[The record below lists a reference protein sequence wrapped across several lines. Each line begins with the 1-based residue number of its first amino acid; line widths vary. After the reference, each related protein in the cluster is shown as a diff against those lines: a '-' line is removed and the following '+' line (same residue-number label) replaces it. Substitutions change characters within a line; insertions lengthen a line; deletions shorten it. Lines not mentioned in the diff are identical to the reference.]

1 MAKAMKVLCDRC
13 EGKIR
18 AGTPFCHSCGFPT
31 EWASHEQR
39 TQWEVAQWRGSTDV
53 PHSPRPAAA
62 KRGLSLRPIGERR
75 APARATATTS
85 AATAAA
91 VAAEPASAI
100 ASVTEIHADL
110 PDEEVTRAVLLA
122 LNERVR
128 ELEMR
133 LRRIEGE
140 PTRRRILR
148 KR

>member
-31 EWASHEQR
+31 EWASHDQR
-39 TQWEVAQWRGSTDV
+39 TQWEVAQWRGSSDV
-53 PHSPRPAAA
+53 PHSPRPAAS
-62 KRGLSLRPIGERR
+62 KRAPSLRPIGERR
-75 APARATATTS
+75 ASARATATS
-85 AATAAA
+85 AITAAA
-91 VAAEPASAI
+91 AAAEPAIEI
-100 ASVTEIHADL
+100 ASVTEIHPDL